1 MSIWTV
7 KKRNETNEQLI
18 KRFKKQTQNARVI
31 VKVRNEKFNQKK
43 KTKIRIR
50 QEAIAR
56 YKNRLRSEREK
67 LYD

>member
-1 MSIWTV
+1 MSVWTV

-56 YKNRLRSEREK
+56 YKNRLRSEQEK